1 MGNTQGSSTKL
12 GGICADTGVYSLA
25 LTLGVWVGTGAD
37 QLAYAHSFS
46 SFGCR
51 YDADVNMADRWN
63 GTPLT
68 AALRHGHLAIAKMLM
83 SCEAKLGDNANP
95 ALAQVSLNSWCTV
108 SPRYLSSC

>member
-1 MGNTQGSSTKL
+1 MGNTRGSSTKL
-12 GGICADTGVYSLA
+12 GGTCADTGVYSLA
-25 LTLGVWVGTGAD
+25 LTLDVWVGTGAD
-37 QLAYAHSFS
+37 QHAYAHSLS